1 MMEAHDPTP
10 NRPADALADGDAADT
25 RLVQLLRD
33 AAPTYRVPPPPPLDA
48 MWAHVEAEHF
58 DRPRVLRGAPG
69 WARWARW
76 NGPVAGLAAGL
87 LIGVGVGAAL
97 ARRAPAPGVAPLP
110 PVVAL
115 DAPVLPSPAAPAYR
129 VMTPEYLDETVSLLA
144 ALPAQLD
151 GGRPDTRL
159 AAQARDL
166 LSTTRLLLDSPAGHD
181 PEVQS
186 LLDDLELV
194 LAQVVRLPAVQD
206 AEQTE
211 LMIEAIEA
219 RRVLPRLRTAAAQ
232 ASAAVVSRSG
242 D

>member
-1 MMEAHDPTP
+1 
-10 NRPADALADGDAADT
+10 
-25 RLVQLLRD
+25 
-33 AAPTYRVPPPPPLDA
+33 

-58 DRPRVLRGAPG
+58 GRPRVLRGAPG

-97 ARRAPAPGVAPLP
+97 ARRSPAAAPLL
-110 PVVAL
+110 PVAAL
-115 DAPVLPSPAAPAYR
+115 DAPVMPPPAAPAYR

-151 GGRPDTRL
+151 GGSPDTRL

-166 LSTTRLLLDSPAGHD
+166 LSTTRLLLDAPAGHD

-194 LAQVVRLPAVQD
+194 LAQVVRLPAVRD

-211 LMIEAIEA
+211 LMIEALEA
-219 RRVLPRLRTAAAQ
+219 RRVLPRLRTAAAH
-232 ASAAVVSRSG
+232 ASAAVMSRSG